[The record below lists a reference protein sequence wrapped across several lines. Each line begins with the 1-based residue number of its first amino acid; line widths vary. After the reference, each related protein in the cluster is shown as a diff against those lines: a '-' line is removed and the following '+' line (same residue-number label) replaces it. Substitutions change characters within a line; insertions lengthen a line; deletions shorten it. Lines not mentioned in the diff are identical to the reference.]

1 MHWIQPCQSGLLR
14 PILATMRV
22 CLCNDLSAQAVEG
35 ALGAGA
41 RRVAEV
47 FRRNACAPVCGR
59 CVEAIRDI
67 LNRAREEEEG

>member
-1 MHWIQPCQSGLLR
+1 MRL
-14 PILATMRV
+14 ILARMRV

-41 RRVAEV
+41 RRVAEI

-59 CVEAIRDI
+59 CVEAIRAMLD
-67 LNRAREEEEG
+67 RAREEEEE

>member
-1 MHWIQPCQSGLLR
+1 
-14 PILATMRV
+14 MRV
-22 CLCNDLSAQAVEG
+22 CLCNDLSADAVEG

-59 CVEAIRDI
+59 CVEAIRAMLD
-67 LNRAREEEEG
+67 RATEDDEE

>member
-1 MHWIQPCQSGLLR
+1 
-14 PILATMRV
+14 MRV
-22 CLCNDLSAQAVEG
+22 CLCNDLSAEAVEG

-59 CVEAIRDI
+59 CVEAIRTMLD
-67 LNRAREEEEG
+67 RATEDDEE

>member
-1 MHWIQPCQSGLLR
+1 
-14 PILATMRV
+14 MRV
-22 CLCNDLSAQAVEG
+22 CLCNDISAEAVEG

-59 CVEAIRDI
+59 CVEAIRHMLD
-67 LNRAREEEEG
+67 RAGEDREE